1 MRERRRQPSRAAS
14 LPMEAAPEPTPW
26 VASAWMCPVQPGS
39 HPASAG
45 GFPKRQSENSSLGGA
60 PRSACVG
67 RTHLV
72 GFQPVL
78 EQLKALRR
86 PAGQK
91 RAWLCTE
98 RPKSPN
104 CTTLVIRNLWVSL
117 QGRCLMGTR
126 QPGSEGEEQKS
137 LFLWLLISSAPP
149 LTHTPTHTATHT
161 PRHTHTQQ
169 HTPTLTP
176 THTNTHTNT
185 HLNTHLAT
193 HRATHTPTYANT
205 DTHQH
210 THSNT
215 ATPPQ
220 HTHTPTYIHTNTQ
233 THTH

>member
-98 RPKSPN
+98 HPKSPN

-126 QPGSEGEEQKS
+126 QPGSEREEQKS

-149 LTHTPTHTATHT
+149 LTHTA
-161 PRHTHTQQ
+161 
-169 HTPTLTP
+169 

-185 HLNTHLAT
+185 HTSTHT
-193 HRATHTPTYANT
+193 HSHTQQHTATHTPTHANT

-233 THTH
+233 TNTH

>member
-1 MRERRRQPSRAAS
+1 MRERRRQPSWAAS
-14 LPMEAAPEPTPW
+14 LPMDAAPEPTPW

-126 QPGSEGEEQKS
+126 QPGSEREEQKS

-149 LTHTPTHTATHT
+149 LTHTA
-161 PRHTHTQQ
+161 
-169 HTPTLTP
+169 

-185 HLNTHLAT
+185 HTSTHT
-193 HRATHTPTYANT
+193 HSHTQQHTATHTPTHANT

-233 THTH
+233 TNTH